1 MMFANLARGAKP
13 STRSYPTLQELQ
25 DTFSTW
31 VGDCLDIDDEDEEEE
46 DEEQECRR
54 AEDYEDHI
62 PHSNDQDDSSKEPS
76 GTLADEKDIHISSK
90 NIKDLSEGPKDLR
103 LKKERRHVP
112 FPTALKATLY
122 PYGQKDTSKN
132 PKPIAPRAIFERVLL
147 IPPRDFARRRRLSRE
162 GIIPIDY
169 WICRAAPGNSS
180 RGRGKDKEVLPLQPL
195 NTKTNTSNNTSTN
208 TVYQALNTNTNTT
221 NNINTNTNTNTD
233 TVYQEVS
240 SFLNPTTGSRK
251 RRRGVIDVDDRDTSS
266 TPALLSS
273 PLASRKR
280 PRI

>member
-46 DEEQECRR
+46 DEEQECRIAY
-54 AEDYEDHI
+54 AEDYEDHT
-62 PHSNDQDDSSKEPS
+62 PHSNDHDDSSKEPS

-90 NIKDLSEGPKDLR
+90 NINNLLEGPKDLR
-103 LKKERRHVP
+103 LKKERRHVS
-112 FPTALKATLY
+112 FPAALKATLY
-122 PYGQKDTSKN
+122 PYGQKDTSKS
-132 PKPIAPRAIFERVLL
+132 PKEITPRAIFERVLL
-147 IPPRDFARRRRLSRE
+147 IPPRDFARRRRASKE
-162 GIIPIDY
+162 SIEAIDL

-180 RGRGKDKEVLPLQPL
+180 RGRGKDKELLPLQPL
-195 NTKTNTSNNTSTN
+195 NTNTNTSTKTDTN
-208 TVYQALNTNTNTT
+208 
-221 NNINTNTNTNTD
+221 

-240 SFLNPTTGSRK
+240 SFLALTKGSRK
-251 RRRGVIDVDDRDTSS
+251 RRREAIDVNDSGTSS

>member
-46 DEEQECRR
+46 NEEQECQIAY

-62 PHSNDQDDSSKEPS
+62 PHSNDHDNSSKEPS
-76 GTLADEKDIHISSK
+76 GTLPDEKDLHTSSK
-90 NIKDLSEGPKDLR
+90 NIKNLSEGPKDLR
-103 LKKERRHVP
+103 LKKERRHVSLP
-112 FPTALKATLY
+112 AALKATFY
-122 PYGQKDTSKN
+122 PYGQKDTSKS
-132 PKPIAPRAIFERVLL
+132 PKEITPRAIFERVLL
-147 IPPRDFARRRRLSRE
+147 IPPRDFARRRRASQESIEAVDL
-162 GIIPIDY
+162 

-180 RGRGKDKEVLPLQPL
+180 RGRGQDKELLQPL
-195 NTKTNTSNNTSTN
+195 NTSTST
-208 TVYQALNTNTNTT
+208 
-221 NNINTNTNTNTD
+221 NTNTNTNTSTNTNTN

-240 SFLNPTTGSRK
+240 SFLALTKGSRK
-251 RRRGVIDVDDRDTSS
+251 RRREAVDVDDSDTPL